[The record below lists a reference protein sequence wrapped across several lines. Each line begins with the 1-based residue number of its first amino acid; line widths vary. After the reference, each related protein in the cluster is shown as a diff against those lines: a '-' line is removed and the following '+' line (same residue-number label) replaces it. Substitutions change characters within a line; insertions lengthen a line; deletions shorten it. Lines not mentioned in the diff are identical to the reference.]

1 MVLNLNNII
10 QTAIYGGYSDF
21 TCDPVAQEIR
31 NIKERVETNLNCTY
45 SELKYDV
52 FPSDFSSSD
61 NITLDILRAI
71 RFWGFNLKLY
81 SGLAYMPYYPDIR
94 SKITYRKDRIWKI
107 YDSEKGFSCEFRVD
121 TQKNKNYCYVLFFKR
136 IKEQQGNFYEFKHFV
151 INQIK
156 PIFLDFLQYDYL
168 IGRAI
173 YSTNSEIRHNEKS
186 DWRLLSKSWTGND
199 GVVYEVS
206 GLKYLYLKMGFVLGE
221 LVDTSLDPQRDYVIL
236 LKENI

>member
-1 MVLNLNNII
+1 MLILNNII
-10 QTAIYGGYSDF
+10 QKAIYGGYSDF
-21 TCDPVAQEIR
+21 SCDPVAQEIR
-31 NIKERVETNLNCTY
+31 NIKERVETNLNCIY
-45 SELKYDV
+45 SELIYDLS
-52 FPSDFSSSD
+52 PIDFSSSD

-71 RFWGFNLKLY
+71 RFWGFNLRLY

-121 TQKNKNYCYVLFFKR
+121 TQKNKTSCYVLFFKR

-156 PIFLDFLQYDYL
+156 PIFLDFLEYDYL

-186 DWRLLSKSWTGND
+186 DWRLLSRSWTGND

>member
-1 MVLNLNNII
+1 VLNLNNII
-10 QTAIYGGYSDF
+10 RTAEYGGFSDF
-21 TCDPVAQEIR
+21 STDPVAHEIN
-31 NIKERVETNLNCTY
+31 NIKHRVETNLKCTY
-45 SELKYDV
+45 SELKYEAS
-52 FPSDFSSSD
+52 PCDFSNSD

-81 SGLAYMPYYPDIR
+81 NGVALMPYYPDIK
-94 SKITYRKDRIWKI
+94 SKITYRQDRIWKI
-107 YDSEKGFSCEFRVD
+107 CDPEKGFSCEFRID
-121 TQKNKNYCYVLFFKR
+121 TSKNKISCYVLFLKR

-156 PIFLDFLQYDYL
+156 LIFLDFLQYEYL

-173 YSTNSEIRHNEKS
+173 YSTNSEIRNETKG
-186 DWRLLSKSWTGND
+186 DWRLLSKIWIGND

-221 LVDTSLDPQRDYVIL
+221 LIDPSLDAQRDYVIL
-236 LKENI
+236 LKDNI

>member
-1 MVLNLNNII
+1 VLSLNNII
-10 QTAIYGGYSDF
+10 QKAIYAGYSDQS
-21 TCDPVAQEIR
+21 CDPVAQEIR
-31 NIKERVETNLNCTY
+31 NIKDRVETNLNCIY
-45 SELKYDV
+45 SELKYDTS
-52 FPSDFSSSD
+52 PSDFSTTD

-71 RFWGFNLKLY
+71 RFWGFNLNLY
-81 SGLAYMPYYPDIR
+81 TGLAYMPYYPDLI
-94 SKITYRKDRIWKI
+94 SKITYRKDKIWKL

-121 TQKNKNYCYVLFFKR
+121 TQRNKTSCYVLFFKR

-173 YSTNSEIRHNEKS
+173 YSTNSEIRHNKNS
-186 DWRLLSKSWTGND
+186 DWRLSSKRWTGDD
-199 GVVYEVS
+199 GVLHEVS

-221 LVDTSLDPQRDYVIL
+221 LVDPSLHAQRDYVIL